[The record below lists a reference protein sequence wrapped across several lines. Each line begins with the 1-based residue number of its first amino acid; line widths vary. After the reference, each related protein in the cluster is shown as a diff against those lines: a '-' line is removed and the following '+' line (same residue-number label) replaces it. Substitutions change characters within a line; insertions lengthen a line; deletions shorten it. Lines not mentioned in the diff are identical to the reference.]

1 MSGVEGGSGAAR
13 RRRDRRLRAWWRH
26 EQLGVKAGSFLPC
39 TTVLGSAPRQG
50 ARRLTV
56 RWVGTNPLVRGSS
69 ASLMLLL
76 RRFLCLLVDVLLLL
90 DLCVTLGCLC
100 RVWHRMIVWMMPR
113 FRFLLERNLV
123 ARAQGDGGDVSE
135 ALVASLSPSPL
146 PMSEVSWPEARWS
159 WYLAHPTGPPDLCQF
174 SGSGTHDLSL
184 TAGVSNSVFGSSSS
198 SHGVSSSSPRAAE
211 FPTTRASSKRSK
223 PLPSCVQS
231 AGFDAVSPVVSPW
244 MPMPTEDLCTFAHT
258 LRASP

>member
-1 MSGVEGGSGAAR
+1 MAPRAAWRQSWVVPALHHSSGPCSASR
-13 RRRDRRLRAWWRH
+13 RQKVDR
-26 EQLGVKAGSFLPC
+26 QLGGDQPI
-39 TTVLGSAPRQG
+39 G
-50 ARRLTV
+50 ARLERIVDVVAAPFLVSPRGCALVAGPLRDPGLSLPSLAQDDCLDDATV
-56 RWVGTNPLVRGSS
+56 R
-69 ASLMLLL
+69 
-76 RRFLCLLVDVLLLL
+76 F
-90 DLCVTLGCLC
+90 
-100 RVWHRMIVWMMPR
+100 
-113 FRFLLERNLV
+113 FLERNLV

-135 ALVASLSPSPL
+135 ALVASLSPSIV

-159 WYLAHPTGPPDLCQF
+159 WYLAHLTGPPDLCQF
-174 SGSGTHDLSL
+174 SGSVTRDSSL

-244 MPMPTEDLCTFAHT
+244 MPMPREDLCTFAHT
-258 LRASP
+258 LRASPWCWFSRC